1 MTRLTPKKEVFEE
14 GDYDIDYRKPPVST
28 RFPKGTSG
36 NPKGRPKAT
45 LDIETE
51 FGRLLDEPVVVMIE
65 GRPRTVTRRFRG
77 VLRRV
82 DRAIRGDKTAVRWL
96 VRLIREIYPAEKR
109 PAIIPVYV
117 DANGKRLSEKR
128 KKEILARNSRT

>member
-1 MTRLTPKKEVFEE
+1 MTRLTPKKEIPEE
-14 GDYDIDYRKPPVST
+14 GDYGIGYRKPPVST

-45 LDIETE
+45 VNLEDE
-51 FGRLLDEPVVVMIE
+51 FGRYLDEKMVATIE

-77 VLRRV
+77 VLSRV
-82 DRAIRGDKTAVRWL
+82 ERAIRGDKRAVRWL
-96 VRLIREIYPAEKR
+96 VQMIREIYPAEKR

-117 DANGKRLSEKR
+117 DDDGKRLSEKR